1 LALSIGPT
9 GTYQAD
15 LEGKAHDERHHPVPE
30 SAKLPERMLG
40 RIRQGEH
47 ADIHRDEPCPSG
59 GLVPMSTSSI
69 ESIAGWSVIAG
80 QRFHWSAG
88 EAGGIDAAAGV
99 RDNPRRQCLHRSI
112 AA

>member
-1 LALSIGPT
+1 LFSAEQLV
-9 GTYQAD
+9 
-15 LEGKAHDERHHPVPE
+15 KAVVGAVGGISWDERFPHHGCAAG
-30 SAKLPERMLG
+30 SRNMA
-40 RIRQGEH
+40 
-47 ADIHRDEPCPSG
+47 S